1 MNPQTE
7 DGHTRIANTLFEA
20 AIRAP
25 LSIRQLKVF
34 MAIIRKTYGFGK
46 KMDRISNGQLA
57 EITGIDEAHV
67 CRTKNQLI
75 AMNMVLRSGSSHGPI
90 GPNKHYDKWCFDVG
104 KEDKNKK
111 IADGSNFADK
121 HQKNHRDKENCS
133 RGQKLPTGARKKL
146 LTGAITKERESI
158 KVEANASTSSTDV
171 DGDAPLNGHK
181 RTPPCPHDAILTLW
195 AKHFPDKPQPKTW
208 TGTRQTN
215 LAARW
220 RQGFAEKV
228 RRGKRQGETFYADRD
243 TGIDWWDRFF
253 GYCAKQRFLRDGNF
267 FVLDWVVKPSN
278 FAKVLDGNYEGGK
291 HD

>member
-1 MNPQTE
+1 MAGDTQPSGGFMKIMNDLAE
-7 DGHTRIANTLFEA
+7 ALAATRLTQ
-20 AIRAP
+20 
-25 LSIRQLKVF
+25 RQHQVVWAVL
-34 MAIIRKTYGFGK
+34 RKTLGYNK
-46 KMDRISNGQLA
+46 VTDRITADQLA
-57 EITGIDEAHV
+57 DLTKLTSQEASRALNDLINFGVVVREGGSRSPVGIQMDTSKWHLESKASATPKARV
-67 CRTKNQLI
+67 NENIKNRSLNDKIVNSVNDIVDNTKD
-75 AMNMVLRSGSSHGPI
+75 
-90 GPNKHYDKWCFDVG
+90 NKD
-104 KEDKNKK
+104 
-111 IADGSNFADK
+111 
-121 HQKNHRDKENCS
+121 
-133 RGQKLPTGARKKL
+133 
-146 LTGAITKERESI
+146 SI